1 MRFTP
6 TPIAGAWI
14 IDAEPVSDARG
25 SFARTICA
33 QEFGQNGL
41 ATQFVQHSRSLNF
54 SKGTLRGLHLQ
65 RAPHAEAK
73 LIACIRGAVYDVCV
87 DMRPDSSTFRQWF
100 SVELTQDN
108 ARQFYLPEGCAH
120 GFQTLADNSEIHY
133 AMSNFY
139 APGAAFGYRWNDPVF
154 AIAWPLPPTIVS
166 PKDEDWPLLEA

>member
-14 IDAEPVSDARG
+14 IEVEPVSDARG

-33 QEFGQNGL
+33 REFAQRGL
-41 ATQFVQHSRSLNF
+41 ATSFVQHSRSLNF
-54 SKGTLRGLHLQ
+54 GKGTLRGLHLQ
-65 RAPHAEAK
+65 RPPHAEAK

-87 DMRPDSSTFRQWF
+87 DMRPDSATFRQWF
-100 SVELTQDN
+100 SVELTQGN
-108 ARQFYLPEGCAH
+108 ERQFYLPEGCAH

-139 APGAAFGYRWNDPVF
+139 APDAAFGYRWNDPAF
-154 AIAWPLPPTIVS
+154 AIDWPLAPTVMS
-166 PKDEDWPLLEA
+166 AKDEEWPLLEA